1 MCSPGEA
8 GLPETRIRQARD
20 EDFEFIGRLIA
31 DVYSRFNLDFVTEA
45 ERAPFLG
52 PFFFADSADES
63 HQEKLRKTIW
73 SPTLLVA
80 EDDGKIVGVLRGR
93 PERLASL
100 FVRPDHHRRGIGRS
114 LVEHFEALSARRG
127 VRVIR
132 LAATLYAVPFYLA
145 LGYKKSTGV
154 RQGWSFEGR
163 GLMIQPM
170 RKVLQ

>member
-1 MCSPGEA
+1 
-8 GLPETRIRQARD
+8 LPETVIRDARN

-31 DVYSRFNLDFVTEA
+31 NVYSRFNLDFVNEG

-63 HQEKLRKTIW
+63 HQERLRKTIW

-80 EDDGKIVGVLRGR
+80 EDDGEIVGVLRGR

-100 FVRPDHHRRGIGRS
+100 FVRADRHRMGIGRQ
-114 LVEHFEALSARRG
+114 LVASFEELSYRQGA
-127 VRVIR
+127 RVIR
-132 LAATLYAVPFYLA
+132 LASSLYAVPFYLA